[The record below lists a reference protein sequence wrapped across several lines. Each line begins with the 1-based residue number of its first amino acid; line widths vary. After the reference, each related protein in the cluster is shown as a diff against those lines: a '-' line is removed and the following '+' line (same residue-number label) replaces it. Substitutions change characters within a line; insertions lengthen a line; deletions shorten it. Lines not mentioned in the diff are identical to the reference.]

1 MVAQRAIDPALPGFA
16 DLLRRIETRIFAAG
30 SSSAYDASLQQLVQR
45 SYVDHV
51 MQLAESAEMP
61 LVRAEARYALV
72 GLLNTKLRAGVG
84 GRSSA
89 ANEQLAADIRSWIA
103 GTYKPAERRVKLT
116 VPPGSPIGDW

>member
-1 MVAQRAIDPALPGFA
+1 
-16 DLLRRIETRIFAAG
+16 
-30 SSSAYDASLQQLVQR
+30 
-45 SYVDHV
+45 

-72 GLLNTKLRAGVG
+72 GLLNTKLRGGVA

-116 VPPGSPIGDW
+116 VPPGSPIGDR